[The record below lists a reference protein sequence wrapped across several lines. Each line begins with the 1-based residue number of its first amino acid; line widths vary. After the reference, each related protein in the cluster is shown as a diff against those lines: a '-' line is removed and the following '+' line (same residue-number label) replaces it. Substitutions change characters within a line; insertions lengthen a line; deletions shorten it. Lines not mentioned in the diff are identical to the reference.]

1 MKNKLK
7 KMLCGVFAVVFATF
21 LTTPLLAGSAKLDPE
36 KLRDPFGYGGA
47 GASVGGPYLSI
58 KGSINGSVMNG
69 RGENTNGEE
78 VKGSLGKV
86 YGDWGAN
93 AGWVIPLGTGGFM
106 LGFDVGIDPSDALI
120 KTDSGNGDQ
129 DADAEIVTIEIKE
142 SISASIMPMFAVT
155 DNSAIYGKWGTS
167 LTSLAWT
174 GDVDKVTGST
184 LNSSMRGDHYAIG
197 SRTML
202 SENVYIQTELG
213 ANDYDKLSFT
223 TNTGT
228 GTARPRTAYGALSL
242 GIKY

>member
-1 MKNKLK
+1 MQNKLK
-7 KMLCGVFAVVFATF
+7 KMLSGVCAIVIASF
-21 LTTPLLAGSAKLDPE
+21 LTTPLLAGSAAKFDPE
-36 KLRDPFGYGGA
+36 KLKDPFGYGGA
-47 GASVGGPYLSI
+47 GASLGGPYLSI
-58 KGSINGSVMNG
+58 KGSINGSAMNG

-106 LGFDVGIDPSDALI
+106 LGLDVGIDPSDALI
-120 KTDSGNGDQ
+120 KIDSGRGDS
-129 DADAEIVTIEIKE
+129 DFDNEIVTLEIGE
-142 SISASIMPMFAVT
+142 TISASIMPMFAVT
-155 DNSAIYGKWGTS
+155 DGSAIYGKWGTS
-167 LTSLAWT
+167 LTELAWT
-174 GDVDKVTGST
+174 GDVDVNAG

-202 SENVYIQTELG
+202 GANVYLQTELG
-213 ANDYDKLSFT
+213 ANDFDKMSFT

-228 GTARPRTAYGALSL
+228 GTARPRTAYGSLSL